1 MKLFSASFAPFAV
14 NYYYMAI
21 RKIIT
26 YPHPVLKE
34 VAEPVEKLTPEIQ
47 GLVTD
52 MADTMYAAPGIGLA
66 ANQIGVLKRVLI
78 FDLSREG
85 ENKKLTALINPE
97 IIWAEGETTHEE
109 ACLSVVDYAAEVRRS
124 ARVKVKALNLAGAPM
139 ELEGEGLLAICLQH
153 EIDHLNGIL
162 YIDRISSLKRTL
174 YKRRLKKLLKVEAL

>member
-1 MKLFSASFAPFAV
+1 
-14 NYYYMAI
+14 MAI

-26 YPHPVLKE
+26 YPHPVLKQ
-34 VAEPVEKLTPEIQ
+34 VAEPVKKITSEILA
-47 GLVTD
+47 LVAD

-66 ANQIGVLKRVLI
+66 ANQIGVLKRVLV

-97 IIWAEGETTHEE
+97 IIRAEDETTYEE
-109 ACLSVVDYAAEVRRS
+109 ACLSVVDYSAEVRRS
-124 ARVKVKALNLAGAPM
+124 ARVKVGALNLEGQPI
-139 ELEGEGLLAICLQH
+139 EVEGEGLLAICLQH

-162 YIDRISSLKRTL
+162 YIDRISSLKRSL

>member
-1 MKLFSASFAPFAV
+1 MKFLSASFAV
-14 NYYYMAI
+14 NYYNMAI

-26 YPHPVLKE
+26 YPHPVLKQA
-34 VAEPVEKLTPEIQ
+34 AEPVKKITSEIQ
-47 GLVTD
+47 ALVAD

-66 ANQIGVLKRVLI
+66 ANQIGVLKRVLV

-97 IIWAEGETTHEE
+97 IIWAEDETTYEE

-124 ARVKVKALNLAGAPM
+124 ARVKVGALNLEGQPI
-139 ELEGEGLLAICLQH
+139 EVEGEGLLAICLQH

-162 YIDRISSLKRTL
+162 YIDRISSLKGRSTNVASRKSL
-174 YKRRLKKLLKVEAL
+174 R